1 MTSQSHV
8 PSSQSSH
15 SPQSAHASLIP
26 FGQRLADAVLAKKNP
41 VCVGLDPRTSSLPE
55 SIRPDARASFK
66 EQADAFRVFCF
77 EIIDTV
83 HELVPIVKPQAAF
96 FEELGPYGMDA
107 LAQVVRYATQ
117 RGVLVVMDAKRGDI
131 GTTATAYANAYL
143 GSGPEGSP
151 AYSPWGADALTV
163 NPFLGIDTLEP
174 FTQRCQT
181 SGSGLF
187 VLVKTSNPGSGFLQD
202 VIDGT
207 EQSSASVSLSEKLA
221 SQVETLTA
229 ATRGADGY
237 GSIGAVVGATYPHQ
251 LASMRERMPSAWILV
266 PGYGAQGG
274 SASDVKHGMDARG
287 LGAII
292 NSSRGIIFAHD
303 NPKYR
308 GAEWTDSVRNA
319 TLDMIEAL
327 TK

>member
-8 PSSQSSH
+8 PSSHSNQ
-15 SPQSAHASLIP
+15 SPQAVYSSLIP

-55 SIRPDARASFK
+55 SIRPGARASFK

-207 EQSSASVSLSEKLA
+207 EQSSAGASLSEKLA

-229 ATRGADGY
+229 ETRGADGY